1 MFCSSRTTIFIPT
14 RLRRNSQNI
23 SNLISRTNR
32 IVSGLL
38 LFLYASSLNPNR
50 ILHTSPR
57 ANTVD
62 TESTLG
68 ESD

>member
-1 MFCSSRTTIFIPT
+1 LFFKD
-14 RLRRNSQNI
+14 NHFH
-23 SNLISRTNR
+23 SNQTQEEQTKYFKLISRTGR

-38 LFLYASSLNPNR
+38 LYLYASSLNPNR